1 MKLKI
6 VNEIKYSNMAN
17 MYSSLFAA
25 RAQLQLPQHIACSNS
40 TFRRASFCPRWTI
53 QTNRPLVTAASAPAP
68 VPGITEIVDTPSLP
82 SRIDS
87 IPPEKL
93 KTLRRL
99 GLEMK
104 DVIKIGRL
112 GVGKGIIQQ
121 INNRWQTSEV
131 TITTRKINT
140 SFLIVSFASYN
151 LFVHVIPVT
160 CIILS

>member
-1 MKLKI
+1 
-6 VNEIKYSNMAN
+6 MAN

-25 RAQLQLPQHIACSNS
+25 RAQLQLPQHIACTNS

-131 TITTRKINT
+131 AKLYCGGKAGTNMKLMATALERETGG
-140 SFLIVSFASYN
+140 IVIHRSGGSVYLYKGDTN
-151 LFVHVIPVT
+151 
-160 CIILS
+160 

>member
-1 MKLKI
+1 
-6 VNEIKYSNMAN
+6 
-17 MYSSLFAA
+17 
-25 RAQLQLPQHIACSNS
+25 
-40 TFRRASFCPRWTI
+40 
-53 QTNRPLVTAASAPAP
+53 
-68 VPGITEIVDTPSLP
+68 
-82 SRIDS
+82 
-87 IPPEKL
+87 
-93 KTLRRL
+93 
-99 GLEMK
+99 MK